1 MNEIGMD
8 FEIFDGRFKTILH
21 SDSKLEKLA
30 TGATWS
36 EGPAYLEAEDAVV
49 WSDIPGNR
57 LLKFSHR
64 HGLSE
69 FLKPSHFQN
78 GHTLDLEG
86 RLLACS
92 HGERAVMRLE
102 HDGSWTNLVGHH
114 AGKRLNSP
122 NDIVVKSDSTI
133 WFTDPDYGLI
143 QVHEGYGGTQ
153 EQDGC
158 FVYRFDPVTLEI
170 SAVITDMPKPNG
182 LAFSPNEKTLY
193 VTDTG
198 RSHDPKANHHI
209 RAYDLLEHRR
219 CTNGRVFAVIEPGLP
234 DGFRLDIQGWLYTSS
249 QDSVQVFAPDGT
261 RLGKIFV
268 PETIGNLTFGGPDKD
283 RLYIAASSS
292 LYMIRLKTQGLKSG
306 IL

>member
-1 MNEIGMD
+1 MD
-8 FEIFDGRFKTILH
+8 FEIFDERFKTILRP
-21 SDSKLEKLA
+21 DSKLEKLA

-57 LLKFSHR
+57 LLKFSHAN
-64 HGLSE
+64 GLSE

-86 RLLACS
+86 RLVGCS
-92 HGERAVMRLE
+92 HGERAVVRLE
-102 HDGSWTNLVGHH
+102 HDGTWTNLIGHH

-122 NDIVVKSDSTI
+122 NDIVVKSDGTI

-143 QVHEGYGGTQ
+143 QPHEGYGGTQ

-158 FVYRFDPVTLEI
+158 YVYRFDPVTLEI
-170 SAVITDMPKPNG
+170 AAVVTDMPKPNG
-182 LAFSPNEKTLY
+182 LAFSPDEKTLY

-198 RSHDPKANHHI
+198 RSHDPNANHHI
-209 RAYDLLEHRR
+209 RAYDVLENRR
-219 CTNGRVFAVIEPGLP
+219 CENGRVFAVIEPGLP
-234 DGFRLDIQGWLYTSS
+234 DGFRLDTQGWIYTSS
-249 QDSVQVFAPDGT
+249 QDSVQVFTPDGT
-261 RLGKIFV
+261 QLGKILV
-268 PETIGNLTFGGPDKD
+268 PETIGNLTFGGPDKN

-292 LYMIRLKTQGLKSG
+292 LYMIHLNTQGLISG
-306 IL
+306 VR

>member
-1 MNEIGMD
+1 MD
-8 FEIFDGRFKTILH
+8 FEVFDGRFKTILR

-36 EGPAYLEAEDAVV
+36 EGPVYLEAEDAVV

-57 LLKFSHR
+57 LLKFSHAN
-64 HGLSE
+64 GWSE
-69 FLKPSHFQN
+69 FLKPSHFHN

-102 HDGSWTNLVGHH
+102 HDRTWTKLVGHH

-122 NDIVVKSDSTI
+122 NDIVVKSDDSI

-143 QVHEGYGGTQ
+143 QPHEGYGGTQ

-158 FVYRFDPVTLEI
+158 YVYRFDPVTLEI
-170 SAVITDMPKPNG
+170 TAVVTDMPKPNG
-182 LAFSPNEKTLY
+182 LAFSPDEKTLY
-193 VTDTG
+193 VSDTG

-209 RAYDLLEHRR
+209 RAYDVLAHRR
-219 CTNGRVFAVIEPGLP
+219 CENGRVFTVIEPGLP
-234 DGFRLDIQGWLYTSS
+234 DGFRLDVQGWIFTSS
-249 QDSVQVFAPDGT
+249 QDSVQVFAPDAT
-261 RLGKIFV
+261 KLGKIFV
-268 PETIGNLTFGGPDKD
+268 PETIGNLTFGGPNKD
-283 RLYIAASSS
+283 RLYITASSS
-292 LYMIRLKTQGLKSG
+292 LYMIHLNTQG
-306 IL
+306 IR

>member
-1 MNEIGMD
+1 MD
-8 FEIFDGRFKTILH
+8 FEIFDERFNTILLP
-21 SDSKLEKLA
+21 DSKLEKLA

-36 EGPAYLEAEDAVV
+36 EGPAYLESEDAVV

-102 HDGSWTNLVGHH
+102 DDETWTNLIGHH

-122 NDIVVKSDSTI
+122 NDIVVNSDGTI

-143 QVHEGYGGTQ
+143 QPHEGYGGTQ
-153 EQDGC
+153 EQTGC
-158 FVYRFDPVTLEI
+158 YVYRFDPVTLEI
-170 SAVITDMPKPNG
+170 VAVVTDMPKPNG
-182 LAFSPNEKTLY
+182 LAFSLDEKILY

-198 RSHDPKANHHI
+198 RSHDPNAHHHI
-209 RAYDLLEHRR
+209 RAYDVLENRR
-219 CTNGRVFAVIEPGLP
+219 CENGRVFAVIEPGLP
-234 DGFRLDIQGWLYTSS
+234 DGFRLDVQGWVYTSS
-249 QDSVQVFAPDGT
+249 QDSVQAFTPDGT

-268 PETIGNLTFGGPDKD
+268 PETIGNLTFGGPNKD

-292 LYMIRLKTQGLKSG
+292 LYMIQLNTRG
-306 IL
+306 IR